1 MPHVPRP
8 TPPAPC
14 PGRCGVLET
23 AEIVAE
29 AAHPELL
36 GLLGHH
42 GKRWVWLS
50 ELEAFATRDG
60 AELPSKHVALAP
72 GAPPPSSDE
81 NREAA
86 EARAAAAAKAATL
99 VADDGSGAATHVHA
113 QLEALRGCDFAAA
126 IALNSAANRARL
138 GSAAAFEQI
147 VRGSPAF
154 RVLLET
160 GAAAR
165 PRVLCEVGEPGA
177 SAASVRVT
185 ATPSGGGE
193 DVCFG
198 FDLRRGEAD
207 RWETDGVR
215 IEC

>member
-1 MPHVPRP
+1 MH
-8 TPPAPC
+8 
-14 PGRCGVLET
+14 
-23 AEIVAE
+23 
-29 AAHPELL
+29 
-36 GLLGHH
+36 
-42 GKRWVWLS
+42 
-50 ELEAFATRDG
+50 
-60 AELPSKHVALAP
+60 AL
-72 GAPPPSSDE
+72 
-81 NREAA
+81 
-86 EARAAAAAKAATL
+86 
-99 VADDGSGAATHVHA
+99 
-113 QLEALRGCDFAAA
+113 LEALRSCDFAAA

-165 PRVLCEVGEPGA
+165 PRVLCEAAEPGA

-193 DVCFG
+193 DVCFA
-198 FDLRRGEAD
+198 FDLRRGETD
-207 RWETDGVR
+207 HWETDGVR